1 MDSSDC
7 DSLVASSDGVCSL
20 PICARF
26 GGGVSLSSRV
36 SNGVGNL
43 VASITGT
50 LFSVRFKG
58 DDVISCIS
66 MVEPSSGG
74 ACPTNMPS
82 RDKSME

>member
-50 LFSVRFKG
+50 LFSV
-58 DDVISCIS
+58 
-66 MVEPSSGG
+66 
-74 ACPTNMPS
+74 
-82 RDKSME
+82 

>member
-1 MDSSDC
+1 MASLDVGFLVPCLDGDSLVVSRDGDSLVDSSDC

-43 VASITGT
+43 VASKTGT
-50 LFSVRFKG
+50 LFSV
-58 DDVISCIS
+58 
-66 MVEPSSGG
+66 
-74 ACPTNMPS
+74 
-82 RDKSME
+82 